1 MLFKHGNG
9 HGQLGPDI
17 VGDQVGK
24 VARLAH
30 ASTSLQQRTPSGRA
44 RFAGP
49 DAGLDGRGNLAGFVD
64 EAAAVGRDLN
74 ALPLARLVQRLR
86 WARDWPQQLCW
97 DQGGGAGGAGWGTE
111 GGLPCREL
119 PRWVRGSFS
128 LVKATL
134 IGGVLLGNGASGPTA
149 IPMARPAPEAHART

>member
-1 MLFKHGNG
+1 MLFKHGDG

-49 DAGLDGRGNLAGFVD
+49 HAGLTAWATLQARS
-64 EAAAVGRDLN
+64 EAAAVDRDLN
-74 ALPLARLVQRLR
+74 ALTLARLVQRLR
-86 WARDWPQQLCW
+86 RASRQASASVFGPRRRRWR
-97 DQGGGAGGAGWGTE
+97 GWMGD
-111 GGLPCREL
+111 GRRPALSGIASM
-119 PRWVRGSFS
+119 VRGRFS
-128 LVKATL
+128 LVKPTL
-134 IGGVLLGNGASGPTA
+134 VSGVLLGNGASGPAA